1 MKRSY
6 RNGIAAIISLVF
18 IAGLALPAGALEIGA
33 RGYYWF
39 PTLKATLK
47 AGSSGTEVNIKDD
60 LGIGDSNTYSVEA
73 FAGLGNH
80 HLTLSYTP
88 LDYSGSKN
96 ITKTINFNNKNYVA
110 GSGVNTDLRLKMLDA
125 EYRYDLLNFENILS
139 GFSIN
144 LLGKVKYLDGEAK
157 LNSTAAGEQ
166 KQTFGVAVPMIGAG
180 LHVGMIA
187 NILEARAQAAG
198 IGYSGNYFVDALADV
213 TLTPFPFMRLS
224 AGYRYMKIKIDNI
237 SDTYGDLD
245 FYGPYL
251 GLAVAW

>member
-213 TLTPFPFMRLS
+213 TLTPFPFVRLS

>member
-213 TLTPFPFMRLS
+213 AVTPFPFMRIS
-224 AGYRYMKIKIDNI
+224 AGYRYMKIKIDNV
-237 SDTYGDLD
+237 SDTYGDMD

-251 GLAVAW
+251 GLSVAW

>member
-6 RNGIAAIISLVF
+6 RNGIAAIICLVF
-18 IAGLALPAGALEIGA
+18 IAGFALPAGALEIGA

-39 PTLKATLK
+39 PTLKATMK
-47 AGSSGTEVNIKDD
+47 AGSSGTEVNLKDD
-60 LGIGDSNTYSVEA
+60 LGISDSNTYSVEA

-80 HLTLSYTP
+80 HLALAYMP
-88 LDYSGSKN
+88 LDYSADKN
-96 ITKTINFNNKNYVA
+96 ITRTVNFNNKTYVA
-110 GSGVNTDLRLKMLDA
+110 GSSVKSDLRMKMLDL
-125 EYRYDLLNFENILS
+125 EYRYDLLNFENILA

-157 LNSTAAGEQ
+157 MYSAAAGEQ
-166 KQTFGVAVPMIGAG
+166 KQSFGIPVPMIGAG
-180 LHVGMIA
+180 LHAGLIA

-213 TLTPFPFMRLS
+213 ALTPFPFVRLS
-224 AGYRYMKIKIDNI
+224 AGYRYMKIKIDNV

-251 GLAVAW
+251 GLAIAW

>member
-6 RNGIAAIISLVF
+6 RNGIAAVIFLVF
-18 IAGLALPAGALEIGA
+18 IAGMALPAGAFEIGA
-33 RGYYWF
+33 RGSYWF

-47 AGSSGTEVNIKDD
+47 AGSSGTEINVKDD

-80 HLTLSYTP
+80 HLALSYTP
-88 LDYSGSKN
+88 LDYSASKN

-110 GSGVNTDLRLKMLDA
+110 GSGVNTDLHLKMFDA
-125 EYRYDLLNFENILS
+125 EYRYDLLNFENILA

-144 LLGKVKYLDGEAK
+144 LLGKIKYLDGEVK
-157 LNSTAAGEQ
+157 MNSTAAGEQ
-166 KQTFGVAVPMIGAG
+166 KQTFGVPIPMIGAG
-180 LHVGMIA
+180 LHVGLIA
-187 NILEARAQAAG
+187 NLLEARAKAAG
-198 IGYSGNYFVDALADV
+198 IGYSGNYFVDALADIAV
-213 TLTPFPFMRLS
+213 TPFPFMRLS
-224 AGYRYMKIKIDNI
+224 AGYRYLKIKIDNV

-251 GLAVAW
+251 GFSVAW

>member
-47 AGSSGTEVNIKDD
+47 AGSSGTEINIKDD

-88 LDYSGSKN
+88 LDYSASTN
-96 ITKTINFNNKNYVA
+96 ITKPIKFNNKTYTA

-157 LNSTAAGEQ
+157 MNETFVGEQ

>member
-1 MKRSY
+1 M
-6 RNGIAAIISLVF
+6 AAIICLVV
-18 IAGLALPAGALEIGA
+18 IAGLALPAGAFEIGA

-39 PTLKATLK
+39 PSLKATLK
-47 AGSSGTEVNIKDD
+47 AGSSGTEVDVKDD
-60 LGIGDSNTYSVEA
+60 LGVSNSNTYSVEA

-88 LDYSGSKN
+88 LDYTASKA
-96 ITKTINFNNKNYVA
+96 ITKPVKFNNKNYTV
-110 GSGVNTDLRLKMLDA
+110 GDNVSSDLHLRMLDV
-125 EYRYDLLNFENILS
+125 EYRYDLLNFENILA

-144 LLGKVKYLDGEAK
+144 LLGKIKYLDGEAK
-157 LNSTAAGEQ
+157 MNSAAAGEQ
-166 KQTFGVAVPMIGAG
+166 KQSFGVPVPMIGAG
-180 LHVGMIA
+180 LHAGLIA

-213 TLTPFPFMRLS
+213 AVTPFPFMRLS
-224 AGYRYMKIKIDNI
+224 AGYRYLKIKIDNI

-251 GLAVAW
+251 GFAVAW

>member
-1 MKRSY
+1 MRRSY
-6 RNGIAAIISLVF
+6 RNGIAAIICLAF
-18 IAGLALPAGALEIGA
+18 IAGLALPAGAFEIGA
-33 RGYYWF
+33 RAYYWF
-39 PTLKATLK
+39 PSLKAALK
-47 AGSSGTEVNIKDD
+47 AGSSGTEFNIKDD
-60 LGIGDSNTYSVEA
+60 LGISDSNTYSVET

-88 LDYSGSKN
+88 LDYSADKN
-96 ITKTINFNNKNYVA
+96 ITRTINFNNKTYAA
-110 GSGVNTDLRLKMLDA
+110 GSGVKTDLRLRMLDA

-144 LLGKVKYLDGEAK
+144 LLGKIKYLDGEVK
-157 LNSTAAGEQ
+157 MNSTAAGEQ
-166 KQTFGVAVPMIGAG
+166 KQTFGVPVPMIGAG
-180 LHVGMIA
+180 LHVGLIA

-213 TLTPFPFMRLS
+213 AVTPFPFTRIS
-224 AGYRYMKIKIDNI
+224 AGYRYMKIKIDNV

-251 GLAVAW
+251 GFAVAW